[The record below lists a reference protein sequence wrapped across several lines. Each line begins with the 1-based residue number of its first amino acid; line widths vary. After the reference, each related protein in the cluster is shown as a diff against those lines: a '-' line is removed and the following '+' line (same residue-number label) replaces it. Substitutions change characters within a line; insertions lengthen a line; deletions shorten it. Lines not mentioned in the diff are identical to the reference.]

1 MMPRRRPAPPVTL
14 PGDTDGLRD
23 EVTRLRA
30 LVAEI
35 LGEFGM
41 VTDPAGHDYVKAVVG
56 LSVHERWSRV
66 AGDGS
71 KGETAS

>member
-1 MMPRRRPAPPVTL
+1 MPVRRRPSPPVTL

-23 EVTRLRA
+23 EVTRLRT

-41 VTDPAGHDYVKAVVG
+41 VTDREGHDYVKAVVG

-66 AGDGS
+66 AADGEG
-71 KGETAS
+71 KTP